1 MSISE
6 ELRKAVTKLEQERDE
21 LRVRLNLA
29 KHEIRDEWE
38 EAEKRLAGLRSR
50 LHALSEEA
58 GAAGADARTAVQM
71 GIEDLRS
78 HFKRLRER
86 L

>member
-1 MSISE
+1 MSISD

-21 LRVRLNLA
+21 LRVKLNLA
-29 KHEIRDEWE
+29 KHEVRDEWE
-38 EAEKRLAGLRSR
+38 EAEQRLGKVRSK
-50 LHALSEEA
+50 LHALSQEA
-58 GAAGADARTAVQM
+58 GAAGEDARAALEM
-71 GIEDLRS
+71 AIDDLRG